1 MPLPRA
7 TLPLSEP
14 RRYARSSCS
23 PCPRQSVPP
32 TSPSSSRGGAIA
44 GQTSAGARG
53 PTGQTAGETG
63 TTGRTGGTCAEDGDK
78 RSATMEFGPLDLLV
92 VQPTAFLNLVCS
104 YCFLPDRGRT

>member
-23 PCPRQSVPP
+23 PCQRQSVPP

-53 PTGQTAGETG
+53 PTGQTAGGTG
-63 TTGRTGGTCAEDGDK
+63 TTGRTGGTCAEDGSK
-78 RSATMEFGPLDLLV
+78 RSTAMEFGPLDLLV
-92 VQPTAFLNLVCS
+92 VQPSPFCNLYGI
-104 YCFLPDRGRT
+104 YCTLPDREPT